1 VNALPPEWANIAE
14 YWSNS
19 DVLGEFRSLFHPDR
33 GIAAYLKAES
43 ISLARLTTP
52 FG

>member
-1 VNALPPEWANIAE
+1 MNALPPEWANIAE

-33 GIAAYLKAES
+33 GVVTYLRAET
-43 ISLARLTTP
+43 ISLARPAMP

>member
-1 VNALPPEWANIAE
+1 MNALPPEWANIAE

-19 DVLGEFRSLFHPDR
+19 DDLGEFRGLFQPDR
-33 GIAAYLKAES
+33 GVVAYSRAES
-43 ISLARLTTP
+43 ISLARPAMP